1 LIAGEVPGHRLVRGA
16 EHFAGDGGGGH
27 EWLHQV
33 GDVGEMLERGVGV
46 AVAFKHAEARS

>member
-1 LIAGEVPGHRLVRGA
+1 
-16 EHFAGDGGGGH
+16 
-27 EWLHQV
+27 V